1 MKNGNSG
8 LKKFLSNKNT
18 VTVLGVV
25 AAVVVLY
32 IAYNMR
38 VSSATNPIDIPYATT
53 TISPGVEITED
64 MVAIAQTP
72 RAALKGEII
81 TNIGDVIGKYSND
94 DSIIPEG
101 SLFYKRSVVEKE
113 QLRANIIL
121 DYKDGYVLY
130 NLPVNTSSTYGNS
143 MFPGNY
149 MDIYLKASAVIDPNN
164 PASVGAGEKI
174 LVAKL
179 IENVKILAVQDANG
193 RPVFANV
200 DETKTPAMIIFA
212 VPEDLHILIRKA
224 TYLNNYDTEIIPIPT
239 NESLKDEPGDVKLS
253 TKQLEDFINSVTT
266 VIE

>member
-32 IAYNMR
+32 VAYNMR

-72 RAALKGEII
+72 SAALKGEII
-81 TNIGDVIGKYSND
+81 TNIGEVIGKYSND

-101 SLFYKRSVVEKE
+101 SLFYERSVVDKD

-121 DYKDGYVLY
+121 DYPDGYVLY
-130 NLPVNTSSTYGNS
+130 NMPVTTSSTYGNS

-149 MDIYLKASAVIDPNN
+149 MDIYLKASAVINPNDP
-164 PASVGAGEKI
+164 AAAAQGESI

-179 IENVKILAVQDANG
+179 IENVKILAVQDSSGN
-193 RPVFANV
+193 PVFANV
-200 DETKTPAMIIFA
+200 DDAKTPSMVIFA
-212 VPEDLHILIRKA
+212 VPDDLHILIRKA
-224 TYLNNYDTEIIPIPT
+224 TYLNNYDTEIFPVPT
-239 NESLKDEPGDVKLS
+239 NESLKEEPGDVQLS
-253 TKQLEDFINSVTT
+253 TQQLEDFINSVTT